1 MSSLIVFFIT
11 FGAIIGGMA
20 LGMVLRA
27 VLPDHHL
34 SNDSKDVIK
43 LGTGMIAT
51 LAALVL
57 GLLIASAKGNFDT
70 MNNGLVQVGSKIVL
84 LDRNL
89 AQYGPETKEMRDM
102 LRQGVASTIDLI
114 WPNEGAGHVDEKA
127 IRSRAG
133 FETLQDKLRQLSP
146 QNDSQRW
153 LQSRALQVSGEIAA
167 VRWFLIEQKGHSS
180 LPKPLLVLLVLWLV
194 LIFFIFGLLSPRNE
208 TVVVV
213 LLVCALSAA
222 ASLYMLLEL
231 DNPFGGLI
239 TVSAEPLRNALM
251 YLGQ

>member
-1 MSSLIVFFIT
+1 MRSLIVFFIT
-11 FGAIIGGMA
+11 FGCIIGGMV

-70 MNNGLVQVGSKIVL
+70 MNNGLVQAGSKIVL
-84 LDRNL
+84 LDRIM
-89 AQYGPETKEMRDM
+89 AHYGPETKEMRDM
-102 LRQGVASTIDLI
+102 LRQGVASTVDIIWANERAEHID
-114 WPNEGAGHVDEKA
+114 AKA
-127 IRSRAG
+127 FHSRAG

-146 QNDSQRW
+146 QNKAQRW
-153 LQSRALQVSGEIAA
+153 LQSQALQVSGEIAA
-167 VRWFLIEQKGHSS
+167 VRWFLTEQKGHSA
-180 LPKPLLVLLVLWLV
+180 LPMPLIVLLVFWLV

-208 TVVVV
+208 TAIVV
-213 LLVCALSAA
+213 LLVCALSVA

-239 TVSAEPLRNALM
+239 TVSADPLTNALK

>member
-1 MSSLIVFFIT
+1 VSPFIVFVIT
-11 FGAIIGGMA
+11 FSCIIGGIA
-20 LGMVLRA
+20 LGMYLRTL
-27 VLPDHHL
+27 LPDHHV
-34 SNDSKDVIK
+34 SDDSKDVIK

-70 MNNGLVQVGSKIVL
+70 MNNGLVQAASKVVL
-84 LDRNL
+84 LDRLL
-89 AQYGPETKEMRDM
+89 AHYGPETNDAREM
-102 LRQGVASTIDLI
+102 LRQGVTTIIGQI
-114 WPNEGAGHVDEKA
+114 WPTESEGHIDVKA
-127 IRSRAG
+127 LQSRTG

-146 QNDSQRW
+146 RNDAQRW
-153 LQSRALQVSGEIAA
+153 LQSQALQVSGEIAA

-180 LPKPLLVLLVLWLV
+180 LPGPLIVLLVFWLI

-208 TVVVV
+208 TATLV
-213 LLVCALSAA
+213 LVVCALSAA

-231 DNPFGGLI
+231 DRPFGGLI
-239 TVSAEPLRNALM
+239 SVSGEPMRNALI

>member
-1 MSSLIVFFIT
+1 LSSLIVFFIT
-11 FGAIIGGMA
+11 FGCIIGGMV
-20 LGMVLRA
+20 LGMYLRTL
-27 VLPDHHL
+27 LPDHHL
-34 SNDSKDVIK
+34 TDDSKDVIK

-89 AQYGPETKEMRDM
+89 AQYGPETKEIRDM

-114 WPNEGAGHVDEKA
+114 WPNEGAGHIDENTF
-127 IRSRAG
+127 RSRAG

-146 QNDSQRW
+146 QNEAQRW

-167 VRWFLIEQKGHSS
+167 VRWFLVEQKGHSS

-208 TVVVV
+208 TAIVV
-213 LLVCALSAA
+213 LIVCALSAS

-231 DNPFGGLI
+231 DNPFGGVI
-239 TVSAEPLRNALM
+239 TVSAEPLRTALM

>member
-1 MSSLIVFFIT
+1 VGSLTIFFIT
-11 FGAIIGGMA
+11 FSCIIGGIA
-20 LGMVLRA
+20 LGMYLRTL
-27 VLPDHHL
+27 LPDHHL
-34 SNDSKDVIK
+34 SDDSKDVIK

-70 MNNGLVQVGSKIVL
+70 MNNGLVQAASKVVL
-84 LDRNL
+84 LDRLL
-89 AQYGPETKEMRDM
+89 APYGSETKEIREM
-102 LRQGVASTIDLI
+102 LRQGVASTIGRM
-114 WPNEGAGHVDEKA
+114 WPKESEGHFDEKA
-127 IRSRAG
+127 FQSRTG
-133 FETLQDKLRQLSP
+133 FETLQDKVRQLSP
-146 QNDSQRW
+146 RNDAQRW
-153 LQSRALQVSGEIAA
+153 LQSQALQVSGEIAA

-180 LPKPLLVLLVLWLV
+180 LPMPLIVLLVFWLV
-194 LIFFIFGLLSPRNE
+194 VIFFIFGLLSPRNE
-208 TVVVV
+208 TATVV

-239 TVSAEPLRNALM
+239 SVSSEPLRNALV

>member
-1 MSSLIVFFIT
+1 MRSLIVFFIT
-11 FGAIIGGMA
+11 FGCIIGGMV

-70 MNNGLVQVGSKIVL
+70 MNNGLVQAGSKIVL
-84 LDRNL
+84 LDRIM
-89 AQYGPETKEMRDM
+89 AHYGPETKEMRDM
-102 LRQGVASTIDLI
+102 LRQGVASTVDIIWANERAGNID
-114 WPNEGAGHVDEKA
+114 AKTFH
-127 IRSRAG
+127 SRAG

-146 QNDSQRW
+146 QNNAQRW
-153 LQSRALQVSGEIAA
+153 LHSQALQVSGEIAA
-167 VRWFLIEQKGHSS
+167 VRWFLTEQKGHSS
-180 LPKPLLVLLVLWLV
+180 LPMPLIVLLVFWLV
-194 LIFFIFGLLSPRNE
+194 LIFFIFGMLSPRNE
-208 TVVVV
+208 TAIVV
-213 LLVCALSAA
+213 LLVCALSVA

-239 TVSAEPLRNALM
+239 TVSADPLSNALM

>member
-1 MSSLIVFFIT
+1 MRSLIVFFIT
-11 FGAIIGGMA
+11 FGCIIGGMV
-20 LGMVLRA
+20 LGMYLRKL
-27 VLPDHHL
+27 LPDHHL
-34 SNDSKDVIK
+34 SDDSKDVIK

-70 MNNGLVQVGSKIVL
+70 MSNGLVQAGSKIVL

-89 AQYGPETKEMRDM
+89 AHYGPETKEIRDM
-102 LRQGVASTIDLI
+102 LRQGVASTIDVI
-114 WPNEGAGHVDEKA
+114 WANGSAGQIDENTF
-127 IRSRAG
+127 RSRAG
-133 FETLQDKLRQLSP
+133 FEALQDKLRQLSP
-146 QNDSQRW
+146 QNDAQRW
-153 LQSRALQVSGEIAA
+153 LQSRALQISGEIAA
-167 VRWFLIEQKGHSS
+167 IRWFLTEQKGHSA
-180 LPKPLLVLLVLWLV
+180 LPMPLIVLLVFWLV

-208 TVVVV
+208 TAIVV
-213 LLVCALSAA
+213 LLVCALSVA

-239 TVSAEPLRNALM
+239 TVSADPLRTALM

>member
-1 MSSLIVFFIT
+1 MAWFF
-11 FGAIIGGMA
+11 G
-20 LGMVLRA
+20 L

-70 MNNGLVQVGSKIVL
+70 MNNGLVQAGSKIVL
-84 LDRNL
+84 LDRIM
-89 AQYGPETKEMRDM
+89 AHYGPETKEMRDM
-102 LRQGVASTIDLI
+102 LRQGVASTVDIIWANERAENID
-114 WPNEGAGHVDEKA
+114 AKTFH
-127 IRSRAG
+127 SRAG

-146 QNDSQRW
+146 QNNAQRW
-153 LQSRALQVSGEIAA
+153 LQSQALQVSGEIAA
-167 VRWFLIEQKGHSS
+167 VRWFLTEQKGHSS
-180 LPKPLLVLLVLWLV
+180 LPTPLIVLLVFWLV
-194 LIFFIFGLLSPRNE
+194 LIFFIFGMLSPRNE
-208 TVVVV
+208 TAIVV
-213 LLVCALSAA
+213 LLVCALSVA

-239 TVSAEPLRNALM
+239 TVSADPLSNALM

>member
-1 MSSLIVFFIT
+1 MRSLIVFFIT
-11 FGAIIGGMA
+11 FACIIGGVV
-20 LGMVLRA
+20 LGMVIRA

-70 MNNGLVQVGSKIVL
+70 MNNGLVQAGSKIVL
-84 LDRNL
+84 LDRIM
-89 AQYGPETKEMRDM
+89 AHYGPETKEIRDM
-102 LRQGVASTIDLI
+102 LRQGVASTVDII
-114 WPNEGAGHVDEKA
+114 WANDSAGHVNEKVFHT
-127 IRSRAG
+127 RAG

-146 QNDSQRW
+146 QDNAQRW
-153 LQSRALQVSGEIAA
+153 LQSQALQVSGEIAA
-167 VRWFLIEQKGHSS
+167 VRWFLTEQKGHSS
-180 LPKPLLVLLVLWLV
+180 LPVPLIVLLVFWLV

-208 TVVVV
+208 TAIVV
-213 LLVCALSAA
+213 LLVCALSVA

-239 TVSAEPLRNALM
+239 TVSADPLRNALT